1 MYVYLSIVETFELY
15 RNIFKELKEAKN
27 TWPVVDL

>member
-1 MYVYLSIVETFELY
+1 MSIVETFELH
-15 RNIFKELKEAKN
+15 RNILKELKEAKN